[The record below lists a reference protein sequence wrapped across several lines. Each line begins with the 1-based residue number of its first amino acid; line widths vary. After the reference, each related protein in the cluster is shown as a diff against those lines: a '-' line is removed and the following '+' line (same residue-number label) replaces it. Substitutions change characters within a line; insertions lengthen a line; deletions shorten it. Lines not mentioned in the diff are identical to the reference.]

1 MTVEPGAEPET
12 SLETGPG
19 LAWRIPSS
27 EEWLAL
33 RMARVR
39 WFLTLVVFSLI
50 IVFAWPGE
58 TRFLAFA
65 ISVPLLAALWWWLV
79 RRTQASLPSEPNV
92 WLDSSALRWKDNRGQ
107 LQRLPREQIA
117 AFMVGEHGEQ
127 GPVWLK
133 FETGFRSQPI
143 VVHRPA
149 TATLVREYLRD
160 RWHIAEQPHD
170 EDAETNGVCLAKL
183 PVYSEMH
190 DEDRVWHL
198 EGEAPALRELADV
211 LTRAAEASLPPTGAA
226 PLAQHALLERRDASL
241 LHLLVDQAT
250 ILGADS
256 LSAPPE
262 RLRELAN
269 RFRSELSA
277 RGSEPEWSFDWP
289 TGDGVWTIVL
299 HLP

>member
-1 MTVEPGAEPET
+1 MTVEPGAEAET
-12 SLETGPG
+12 SRETDAG

-27 EEWLAL
+27 DEWLAL
-33 RMARVR
+33 RIARVR

-58 TRFLAFA
+58 TRFLAFG

-79 RRTQASLPSEPNV
+79 RRTQQRLPSEPNV
-92 WLDSSALRWKDNRGQ
+92 WLDAKELRWQDNRGR
-107 LQRLPREQIA
+107 LQRLPREQIH

-133 FETGFRSQPI
+133 FLTGFRSQPI
-143 VVHRPA
+143 VAHLPA
-149 TATLVREYLRD
+149 TATLVRKYLRD
-160 RWHIAEQPHD
+160 TWRISEQPHD
-170 EDAETNGVCLAKL
+170 EDAEANGVCLATL

-198 EGEAPALRELADV
+198 EGEEPALREFADV
-211 LTRAAEASLPPTGAA
+211 LTHAAEASLPPIGAA

-256 LSAPPE
+256 LTAPPE

-269 RFRSELSA
+269 RFRNELSA
-277 RGSEPEWSFDWP
+277 RGTAAEWSFDWP

-299 HLP
+299 HIP